1 MATSCRNGD
10 RRPERGGS
18 GGVSPDALAAARPLR
33 WALLLGAAL
42 LMVLRAPVYLSSPS
56 FWAEEGTLY
65 FALAWQRPLREALIY
80 RPAGY
85 LLLPANLATT
95 LAAALVRAGVLP
107 LARAPLVTVL
117 VALAVQVLPVGLVA
131 WSRAP
136 FWGSPLRRSVGVAI
150 VLFGALT
157 DEIWLN
163 TINSQPWL
171 VVVTALL
178 LLEPPDVQGGA
189 ARTRAAVLTF
199 AGLSAPAASALAPLF
214 AWRAWRSRTRPAVVQ
229 AALLAA
235 CAAVQIAC
243 LWSAAGTG
251 QHLPSRTVGL
261 DLGVFAATVWVRT
274 LIVPTLGPDVA
285 QRASVLLQ
293 RAGAIAPLEGVLLLA
308 LAAGAI
314 AWLARGLRAD
324 ERLALVGAYAVVTPL
339 TLLTAVGD
347 KAMLLRG
354 VWASSRYVYAP
365 GILVLLVLLGG
376 ARRGSGRLRPLVCA
390 LLLATGLVQGAAHYP
405 TSLRWQPSW
414 PSWPDEVRAWE
425 ADPSRPLRIWPPPWA
440 VGLARPRA

>member
-1 MATSCRNGD
+1 
-10 RRPERGGS
+10 
-18 GGVSPDALAAARPLR
+18 
-33 WALLLGAAL
+33 LLLGAAF
-42 LMVLRAPVYLSSPS
+42 LMALRAPVYLSAPS

-65 FALAWQRPLREALIY
+65 FAVAWGRPLREALTY

-85 LLLPANLATT
+85 FLLPANVATT
-95 LAAALVRAGVLP
+95 LAAALVRAGILQ
-107 LARAPLVTVL
+107 LARAPQVTVL
-117 VALAVQVLPVGLVA
+117 VALAVQLLPVALIA

-136 FWGSPLRRSVGVAI
+136 FWGGALRRSVGIAV

-171 VVVTALL
+171 VVVAALL

-189 ARTRAAVLTF
+189 ARTRAAVLAF
-199 AGLSAPAASALAPLF
+199 AGLSAPSASALAPLF

-243 LWSAAGTG
+243 LWSAARAG
-251 QHLPSRTVGL
+251 QQLPSRTGGL
-261 DLGVFAATVWVRT
+261 DIGVFAATVWVRT
-274 LIVPTLGPDVA
+274 LIVPTLGTGVA
-285 QRASVLLQ
+285 QRAAVLLQ
-293 RAGAIAPLEGVLLLA
+293 RGGEIAPRDGVLLLA
-308 LAAGAI
+308 AAAGAI

-347 KAMLLRG
+347 KAMLLHG

-365 GILVLLVLLGG
+365 GTLVLLVLLGG
-376 ARRGSGRLRPLVCA
+376 ARRGSGRLRPVVCA
-390 LLLATGLVQGAAHYP
+390 LLLCAGLVQGVAHYR

-425 ADPSRPLRIWPPPWA
+425 ADPSRPLRIWPPPWV